1 MTIKQRLYLLGT
13 ITFVG
18 IISLLLITQQFSLRE
33 KELAHVRQQITS
45 MNVELLM
52 LRRNEK
58 DFLLRMN
65 DKYLDSFNG
74 NADDFRAIEQKV
86 QNTLSA
92 YEFDTKINLRD
103 ELDAYQKGFSNL
115 VNGYKTLGL
124 DSESGLFG
132 QFNKTVDAAFNDASA
147 NQMIILTNFA
157 EQALQG
163 AYDESLAS
171 KIQSGDVR
179 TSARALVN
187 QFEIVGLKYNEGL
200 RGDVRG
206 LSHSIEKQFSEYL
219 SSVDAQ
225 SAEYHE
231 QVVLIQSTLT
241 AAVIAIFAITFA
253 LTLKTINSSLKALMT
268 TIREVTNTN
277 NVSLRVDVQGKDEL
291 SRIGEDFNHLLDN
304 LEGLVSGSQQKAHL
318 LTDSTESMHSQLN
331 GVIEQFQTQSEH
343 TSSMA
348 ASVHQMAATI
358 NEISESTAVAAEGVH
373 TAASNA
379 RSGRVAVQSTLS
391 QIEDLSSTLDLS
403 QQSISELNSNV
414 DQIGGAVVIIQ
425 EIAEQTNLLALNA
438 AIEAA
443 RAGEQGRG
451 FAVVADEV
459 RALASRTHQSTE
471 EITNVVS
478 NIQKR
483 MSEVI
488 TDIDKCNRQGA
499 QTKVSS
505 QELDS
510 SLSAIITDM
519 DNIQTNSESIASAI
533 EEQGIAMSQV
543 SESINQLTTITDGN
557 MHVAGQCLTE
567 VDSVSSQANEM
578 RNTVSTFITSRT
590 EGV

>member
-18 IISLLLITQQFSLRE
+18 IISLLLITQQFSQRE
-33 KELAHVRQQITS
+33 QELAHVRQQITS

-65 DKYLDSFNG
+65 DKYLDSFSG
-74 NADDFRAIEQKV
+74 NADDFRAIEQNV
-86 QNTLSA
+86 QHTLNT
-92 YEFDTKINLRD
+92 YGFNIGINLRD
-103 ELDAYQKGFSNL
+103 ELDAYQQGFSNL
-115 VNGYKTLGL
+115 VNGYTALGL
-124 DSESGLFG
+124 DSESGLIG
-132 QFNKTVDAAFNDASA
+132 RFNQAVDTAFEGATA
-147 NQMIILTNFA
+147 TQVIALTDFA
-157 EQALQG
+157 EAALKG
-163 AYDESLAS
+163 TYDQSLAS
-171 KIQSGDVR
+171 SIESSEVK
-179 TSARALVN
+179 TAANALVK
-187 QFEIVGLKYNEGL
+187 QFQLVGLEYNEGL

-219 SSVDAQ
+219 SRVDVQA
-225 SAEYHE
+225 AEYHDK
-231 QVVLIQSTLT
+231 VILIQSTLT
-241 AAVIAIFAITFA
+241 AAIIAIFAITFA
-253 LTLKTINSSLKALMT
+253 LTLKTINSNLKALMT

-277 NVSLRVDVQGKDEL
+277 NVSLRVDIQGKDEL

-304 LEGLVSGSQQKAHL
+304 LEGLVSGSQQKAYL
-318 LTDSTESMHSQLN
+318 LTDSTDSMHTQLN

-499 QTKVSS
+499 RTKVSS

-510 SLSAIITDM
+510 SLSAIINDM
-519 DNIQTNSESIASAI
+519 DNIQANSESIASAI

-557 MHVAGQCLTE
+557 MHIAGQCLIE

-578 RNTVSTFITSRT
+578 RNTVSTFTTSQA
-590 EGV
+590 